1 MDRTRQS
8 TIHDHRREFDNRIH
22 NRIQGLSVTTFEQLG
37 DLMIKDQSLHLCP
50 AEVRQFVMDRDPKD
64 VDKAAQIAGAYEA
77 NHKPEVRKPVTASW
91 RGDKSATNA
100 STPANQLTR
109 GPVPIASRRGGKPA
123 TNASTP
129 ANQLT
134 RGPVP
139 IASSIRPTTYLRQ
152 CFFCKQTG
160 HTSAHCPEKQ
170 APGPNAAVLLVGL
183 TVAVIGYWPLK
194 SNSQLTSMPSS
205 QPQQSEER
213 LKLIGPVIMGF
224 GLFVFI
230 CANTL
235 LYENRDMETRRL
247 LQTSVVTQELADMAL
262 SANSGVKVQAQHT
275 WSDSSGELDNR
286 RNILIRAQ
294 LLCPPMNDLS
304 LSLVSIHSDPC
315 ISSLPQLGERMKL
328 KEEAERCYSSDVK
341 LNMSMRP
348 VKEGV
353 LEIPHR
359 GQKCRSRPRLEI
371 VDGGNAKVNEASEE
385 VLIGSRESSQE
396 TVPEVCH
403 LDTPGLTLARLENH
417 LESSISSALVLEQV

>member
-1 MDRTRQS
+1 MKRLTTHHLDVRLFPRFLGLF
-8 TIHDHRREFDNRIH
+8 RRCRSSPQPLDAPPK
-22 NRIQGLSVTTFEQLG
+22 GQLR
-37 DLMIKDQSLHLCP
+37 LRSLPGAFL
-50 AEVRQFVMDRDPKD
+50 FVG
-64 VDKAAQIAGAYEA
+64 IF
-77 NHKPEVRKPVTASW
+77 
-91 RGDKSATNA
+91 
-100 STPANQLTR
+100 L
-109 GPVPIASRRGGKPA
+109 
-123 TNASTP
+123 
-129 ANQLT
+129 
-134 RGPVP
+134 
-139 IASSIRPTTYLRQ
+139 
-152 CFFCKQTG
+152 
-160 HTSAHCPEKQ
+160 
-170 APGPNAAVLLVGL
+170 VLIGL
-183 TVAVIGYWPLK
+183 TVAVIGYWPPK
-194 SNSQLTSMPSS
+194 SNSQLPSMPPS

-247 LQTSVVTQELADMAL
+247 LQTSAVTQEHADMAL

-315 ISSLPQLGERMKL
+315 ISSLPQLGERIKL

-341 LNMSMRP
+341 LNLSMRP

-359 GQKCRSRPRLEI
+359 GQKCRSWPRLEN
-371 VDGGNAKVNEASEE
+371 VDDGNTKVNEPSEE
-385 VLIGSRESSQE
+385 VLNGSRESSQE
-396 TVPEVCH
+396 TVPEV
-403 LDTPGLTLARLENH
+403 
-417 LESSISSALVLEQV
+417 V